1 MMNHNSRHILLWMKK
16 KKRRSVRNT
25 SQENRSGRLDGCRGW
40 KIAKIFFLS
49 PNWIRRLCYHKATW
63 ARLSTSF
70 KSASESAVSYL
81 PPFSFIWY
89 LFVPHTP
96 PLPLSIPYEFI
107 EKARYQ
113 CFAKEEVPSL
123 WRSTLWLFRYAPIL
137 PSPKVTSFELC
148 RKWRLY
154 RQISGQSVG
163 QEGEEEDGVWSYE
176 TQSRGDDIEN
186 FTEEEKHTQYIDQD
200 AEDWVNI

>member
-25 SQENRSGRLDGCRGW
+25 SQENRSGRLGGCRGW

-113 CFAKEEVPSL
+113 CVAQEEVPSL
-123 WRSTLWLFRYAPIL
+123 WGSTLRLLRYG
-137 PSPKVTSFELC
+137 PSVPKNDDDYIVTKYQVRVSAKKE
-148 RKWRLY
+148 RKK
-154 RQISGQSVG
+154 
-163 QEGEEEDGVWSYE
+163 
-176 TQSRGDDIEN
+176 
-186 FTEEEKHTQYIDQD
+186 TECGHMKPNRREKK
-200 AEDWVNI
+200 